1 MRSLL
6 PCPRGFFGVLRRDFA
21 FCGTEK
27 RGVRFFTHASRR
39 KNLKREAARGGWIF
53 IPCPRMTLPGA
64 VVGLPV
70 GSAAVSPR
78 PSVRVHTSAFPPGCP
93 SPSFIRATF
102 HALRGRIGESF
113 PAPGRLRCYPARGVS
128 ADIRRIPAPPYKAFR
143 PASRYRDYGRTGSAC
158 CSPSRKSR
166 SVRQVRRRIRSSRSN
181 GSRPLPGQRKT
192 DSFHS

>member
-102 HALRGRIGESF
+102 HALRGWIGESF
-113 PAPGRLRCYPARGVS
+113 PAPGRLRCYPARFRGVVG
-128 ADIRRIPAPPYKAFR
+128 RFRFVPAPAVLLRATDGHFLYL
-143 PASRYRDYGRTGSAC
+143 
-158 CSPSRKSR
+158 SR
-166 SVRQVRRRIRSSRSN
+166 SGGWR
-181 GSRPLPGQRKT
+181 
-192 DSFHS
+192 

>member
-102 HALRGRIGESF
+102 HALRGWIGELPRARAVAVLPRPRGERGHSSHTCPARF
-113 PAPGRLRCYPARGVS
+113 RGVVGRFRFVPAPAVLLRATDGHFLYL
-128 ADIRRIPAPPYKAFR
+128 
-143 PASRYRDYGRTGSAC
+143 
-158 CSPSRKSR
+158 SR
-166 SVRQVRRRIRSSRSN
+166 SGGWR
-181 GSRPLPGQRKT
+181 
-192 DSFHS
+192 

>member
-102 HALRGRIGESF
+102 HALRGWIGESF

-128 ADIRRIPAPPYKAFR
+128 MCIRRIPAPLVFGTWSGGFVSYLPPPFCCARRTNGRTFFCIC
-143 PASRYRDYGRTGSAC
+143 PASAGGDNHT
-158 CSPSRKSR
+158 
-166 SVRQVRRRIRSSRSN
+166 
-181 GSRPLPGQRKT
+181 
-192 DSFHS
+192 